1 MGKSIINSN
10 LKMPDKGNF
19 IAGNGNN
26 QNHIYYS
33 FPMHKMSTKSQSSEL
48 KFDGALLRKVQI
60 NAGGFYLYSLR
71 IIPEEF
77 YVIFSN
83 SATVKV
89 DGENHK
95 ILLLPNQYLILNENV
110 ESNYRFFINYLEQ
123 PDDIYF
129 ARLSCDKFKS
139 FKESI
144 ALNKQMHMDLDMIN
158 ILGNMFDCDY
168 PLALK
173 STYLSA
179 KTIELLCHIENQIKA
194 VSHNIETFEVPAHM
208 LNAIKMARE
217 ILIDNLKTP
226 VSLTTLARKVGT
238 NENYLKKY
246 FKLVFGQTVFGFL
259 NEHKMKVAKKM
270 LTKEKLP
277 VSQVAADLGYK
288 SASNFSANFF
298 KHYGFL
304 PKKLKSAKLY
314 LLLFTEDIYFML
326 QEIAISFGY

>member
-1 MGKSIINSN
+1 
-10 LKMPDKGNF
+10 MPDKGNF
-19 IAGNGNN
+19 IAGEGNN
-26 QNHIYYS
+26 QNLIFDSY
-33 FPMHKMSTKSQSSEL
+33 PVHKMSGKSKSSEL

-77 YVIFSN
+77 YIIFSN
-83 SATVKV
+83 SATIKV

-95 ILLLPNQYLILNENV
+95 ILLLPNQYLILSEDA
-110 ESNYRFFINYLEQ
+110 ESSYRFFINYLEQ

-129 ARLSCDKFKS
+129 ARLTRDKYKS
-139 FKESI
+139 FKEAI
-144 ALNKQMHMDLDMIN
+144 ALNKQMHMDMEMIN
-158 ILGNMFDCDY
+158 ILGNMFGCDY
-168 PLALK
+168 PAALK
-173 STYLSA
+173 SIYLAA
-179 KTIELLCHIENQIKA
+179 KTIELLCHIEHQIKA
-194 VSHNIETFEVPAHM
+194 VNHNMETFEVPAHM
-208 LNAIKMARE
+208 LDPIQLARE
-217 ILIDNLKTP
+217 ILIDNLKAP
-226 VSLTTLARKVGT
+226 LSLTSLARKVGT

-259 NEHKMKVAKKM
+259 NAHKMKIAKKM

-314 LLLFTEDIYFML
+314 LLLFTEDIYLVL
-326 QEIAISFGY
+326 QEIAFNIGY